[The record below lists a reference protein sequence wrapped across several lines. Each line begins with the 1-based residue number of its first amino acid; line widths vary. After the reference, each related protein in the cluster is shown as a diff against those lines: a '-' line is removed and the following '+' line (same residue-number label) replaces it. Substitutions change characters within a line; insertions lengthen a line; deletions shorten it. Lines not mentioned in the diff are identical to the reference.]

1 MVELGHSSTFVTS
14 SLLLR
19 PRVKIVFSPL
29 PESVG
34 SMKHSPAKKAL
45 MQHWSLKQSADYN
58 AVNIVLVLVLQ
69 SPIISQSTG
78 LKHLSTL
85 VSSEGRAC
93 VNEAVFASI

>member
-1 MVELGHSSTFVTS
+1 
-14 SLLLR
+14 
-19 PRVKIVFSPL
+19 
-29 PESVG
+29 
-34 SMKHSPAKKAL
+34 MKHSPAKKAL

-58 AVNIVLVLVLQ
+58 AVNIVLVLALQ